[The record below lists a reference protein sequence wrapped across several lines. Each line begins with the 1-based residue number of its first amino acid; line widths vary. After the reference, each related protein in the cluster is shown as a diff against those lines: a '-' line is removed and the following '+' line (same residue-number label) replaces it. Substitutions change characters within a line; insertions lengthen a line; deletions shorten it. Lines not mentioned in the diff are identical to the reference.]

1 MTGAADKRAGL
12 ALVFNGK
19 EIAVA
24 GTDMAIDGITLT
36 TNDPSSATE
45 VKVEYKNTE
54 ASKGTVVAPKGTAAD
69 KDAKGVSITDMK
81 SGEKGTLVVTFTD
94 KNGVV
99 TTSTIDYQYN

>member
-1 MTGAADKRAGL
+1 MK
-12 ALVFNGK
+12 
-19 EIAVA
+19 
-24 GTDMAIDGITLT
+24 IDGITLV
-36 TNDPSSATE
+36 SATPDAAT
-45 VKVEYKNTE
+45 KVQVAYSNTE
-54 ASKGTVVAPKGTAAD
+54 ASKGTVVAPTGTS